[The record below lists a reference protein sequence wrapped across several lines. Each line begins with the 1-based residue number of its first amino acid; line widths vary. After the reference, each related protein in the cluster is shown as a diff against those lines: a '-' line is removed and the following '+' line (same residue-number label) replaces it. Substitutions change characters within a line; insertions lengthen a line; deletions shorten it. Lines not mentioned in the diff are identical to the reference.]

1 MEILILFLV
10 ISSANKIIKFK
21 ITKNLYKYF
30 SNSNKISN
38 IFQICFNPIL
48 KVYPLEE
55 RHSKTNNKL
64 YINIF

>member
-1 MEILILFLV
+1 MFFFIIDCVNDYFMEILILFLV

-48 KVYPLEE
+48 KV
-55 RHSKTNNKL
+55 
-64 YINIF
+64 